1 MPVVDLAD
9 VLGLILRG
17 YTMPAARYLGLTVC
31 EPRAARAFLGT
42 LITSDTADVSVTTAQ
57 PWKAKPQCC
66 VNLGITF
73 PSLAALG
80 CHQFPCTAF
89 PRNTRRGITYGP
101 PYDPAR
107 PRDGK
112 DRGLLGLFIG
122 VSLRDQFEFLM
133 AEWADDGIF
142 TARLGGTKDP
152 LIGAQADSTGSFSI
166 PSPEGPMV
174 LPGLPRFVTP
184 AVAPT
189 ASCRASPRSATWL
202 TRCRKSLIPALPNTS
217 VHSGQ

>member
-9 VLGLILRG
+9 VQSVILRG
-17 YTMPAARYLGLTVC
+17 YTMPAARYLGLTVR
-31 EPRAARAFLGT
+31 EPGPSSAR
-42 LITSDTADVSVTTAQ
+42 S
-57 PWKAKPQCC
+57 
-66 VNLGITF
+66 
-73 PSLAALG
+73 SLAIPLTCPSPPRSLGKQSHNAVSTSGSRSRAWRHWG

-101 PYDPAR
+101 PYDPAHS
-107 PRDGK
+107 RDGK

-133 AEWADDGIF
+133 AQWANDGIF
-142 TARLGGTKDP
+142 TAGLGHTKDP

-189 ASCRASPRSATWL
+189 ASCRASPRSTTWL